1 MEKKLERFG
10 WETVVTAIFF
20 AIIGLIL
27 ICFPEVTMKFVDVVL
42 GTLFIIVGILKIA
55 DYITVRGKYDFLN
68 YDGFY
73 GFVAIVLGVIAIF
86 FGEQFN
92 YAFRSFIGIWM
103 IWSGI
108 LKMIF
113 SVKINTLDQ
122 SIGLISIML
131 SFIIIACGMLVL
143 IWENSIMMTLGI
155 ILMVYAV
162 MEIITGLIYVNNVK
176 KIFKA
181 LKKNTIIIDE
191 K

>member
-20 AIIGLIL
+20 AVIGLIL
-27 ICFPEVTMKFVDVVL
+27 ICFPTITMKFIDIVL
-42 GTLFIIVGILKIA
+42 GILFIIIGILKIV
-55 DYITVRGKYDFLN
+55 DYITIKGKYDFLN

-73 GFVAIVLGVIAIF
+73 GFVAIILGIIAIF

-113 SVKINTLDQ
+113 SVKINTLDH
-122 SIGLISIML
+122 SLGIISIML
-131 SFIIIACGMLVL
+131 SFVIIACGMLVL
-143 IWENSIMMTLGI
+143 IFENSIMMTLGI
-155 ILMVYAV
+155 VLIIYAI
-162 MEIITGLIYVNNVK
+162 MEIISGLVYVKNVK

-181 LKKNTIIIDE
+181 LKKNIIVINE

>member
-10 WETVVTAIFF
+10 WETVLTAIFF

-162 MEIITGLIYVNNVK
+162 MEIIAGLIYVNNVK

>member
-162 MEIITGLIYVNNVK
+162 MEIIAGLIYVNNVK